1 MPAQDASLMA
11 NCFTPIDLAQEIGSA
26 AVMARSSSLPL
37 KTHFMEEAPRVPSVR
52 CLHQS
57 VEPVTGAT
65 LCADILSLFLQNADL
80 YAIPVVDLARVPRAL
95 IERYSYIEYFSRPYS
110 IELFGGKPVSQIGEV
125 ATVLN
130 KKPVIVDAETSID
143 DAFVCRAI
151 FYDGC
156 FEVRESKAKNR
167 VV

>member
-1 MPAQDASLMA
+1 M
-11 NCFTPIDLAQEIGSA
+11 
-26 AVMARSSSLPL
+26 
-37 KTHFMEEAPRVPSVR
+37 
-52 CLHQS
+52 
-57 VEPVTGAT
+57 
-65 LCADILSLFLQNADL
+65 QNADL

-151 FYDGC
+151 FL
-156 FEVRESKAKNR
+156 
-167 VV
+167 